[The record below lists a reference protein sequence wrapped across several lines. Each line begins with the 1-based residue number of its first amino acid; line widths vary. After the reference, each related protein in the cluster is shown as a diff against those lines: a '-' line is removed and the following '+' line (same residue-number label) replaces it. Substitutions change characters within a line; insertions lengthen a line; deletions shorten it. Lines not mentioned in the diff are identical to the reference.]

1 MNAFGFKYYFC
12 LFLSVFMLSL
22 TNLEFQTC
30 HAFRF
35 SIFIP
40 KRKYLFKKIFNSEK
54 IPVAGE
60 FILRKKSA
68 HGRPGEEIRFL
79 VPLTA
84 ANTKFSLKASNPI
97 RINNLMYSTK
107 ITPTNNGTACRF
119 DFEQIESIPFIPSTK
134 NPVRNHL
141 KKQSHTKIAYKP
153 LNLPRLNLSRPNPNP
168 VHKISPSKLIPPT
181 FVGIPQDSR
190 NHPLS
195 HPLYPSGLVP
205 LPAPSS
211 S

>member
-12 LFLSVFMLSL
+12 LFLSIFVISL
-22 TNLEFQTC
+22 TTLEFQTC
-30 HAFRF
+30 HAFSF
-35 SIFIP
+35 SILVP

-68 HGRPGEEIRFL
+68 HGRPGEEMRFL

-84 ANTKFSLKASNPI
+84 ANAKFSFKASNPI
-97 RINNLMYSTK
+97 RINDLMYSTK
-107 ITPTNNGTACRF
+107 ITQTNNGTACRF

-134 NPVRNHL
+134 KPVRNHA

-153 LNLPRLNLSRPNPNP
+153 LNLSCPHLHSANL
-168 VHKISPSKLIPPT
+168 ISPIKLVPPT
-181 FVGIPQDSR
+181 FVGIPQDPR
-190 NHPLS
+190 N
-195 HPLYPSGLVP
+195 HPLYPSGIVP
-205 LPAPSS
+205 PPAPSS
-211 S
+211 T